1 MSITLNQ
8 ANRMIAAIIKRGVE
22 LDCRPIS
29 VVVVEPG
36 CIVKAFQKEDGAS
49 MIRFEMAFG
58 KAYAALALSRS
69 SKLVRIRNEEKPV
82 FMRYLMTAS
91 GDKIFAEGGGMQ
103 IRDKNGEVI
112 GAVGVTG
119 DTEDRDEELA
129 AHGIHAVGLKTDED
143 CKDMGRKFR
152 HAADQR
158 RGRALKAAGFAS
170 IVGGDFQDELA
181 QHGLREI
188 VVGIGRHDERARAA
202 DDVVEIIFVQVVFE
216 RHDRQAVDDD
226 AGAHRLVARLADV
239 AAAVVGAVA
248 RNVDDALEAAI
259 GRARQQQHGVVD
271 GAAERRAA
279 AEQLPRRGLDGV
291 GEGAAP
297 SRRP

>member
-1 MSITLNQ
+1 MSIKLSQ
-8 ANRMIAAIIKRGVE
+8 ANRIIAAIIKRGIE

-49 MIRFEMAFG
+49 MMRFEMALG

-82 FMRYLMTAS
+82 FMRYLMDVS
-91 GDKIFAEGGGMQ
+91 GDKIFPEGGGLQ

-129 AHGIHAVGLKTDED
+129 VHGIHAVGLKTDED

-152 HAADQR
+152 MRLTSGAD
-158 RGRALKAAGFAS
+158 GR
-170 IVGGDFQDELA
+170 
-181 QHGLREI
+181 
-188 VVGIGRHDERARAA
+188 
-202 DDVVEIIFVQVVFE
+202 
-216 RHDRQAVDDD
+216 
-226 AGAHRLVARLADV
+226 
-239 AAAVVGAVA
+239 
-248 RNVDDALEAAI
+248 
-259 GRARQQQHGVVD
+259 
-271 GAAERRAA
+271 
-279 AEQLPRRGLDGV
+279 
-291 GEGAAP
+291 
-297 SRRP
+297 

>member
-1 MSITLNQ
+1 MSIKLSQ
-8 ANRMIAAIIKRGVE
+8 ANRIIAAIIKRGIE

-36 CIVKAFQKEDGAS
+36 CIIKAFQKEDGAS
-49 MIRFEMAFG
+49 MLRFEMAFG

-82 FMRYLMTAS
+82 FMRYLMDVS

-152 HAADQR
+152 QRLTSAAD
-158 RGRALKAAGFAS
+158 GR
-170 IVGGDFQDELA
+170 
-181 QHGLREI
+181 
-188 VVGIGRHDERARAA
+188 
-202 DDVVEIIFVQVVFE
+202 
-216 RHDRQAVDDD
+216 
-226 AGAHRLVARLADV
+226 
-239 AAAVVGAVA
+239 
-248 RNVDDALEAAI
+248 
-259 GRARQQQHGVVD
+259 
-271 GAAERRAA
+271 
-279 AEQLPRRGLDGV
+279 
-291 GEGAAP
+291 
-297 SRRP
+297 